1 MKTIIT
7 ILLMSVLVCGLIT
20 GCGTTGFAGAR
31 QQTVTINVRF
41 EGDIAPDAFAGDDG
55 ASSKSKG
62 AAALVSIST
71 GEMSYD
77 GTRGDLGGTKAITGK
92 GDANAAS
99 TRTID
104 LPNSGGAGTVDMA
117 GGETKEEPVLV
128 EDKVD
133 ESKADTAPEAVPVT
147 GPAK

>member
-7 ILLMSVLVCGLIT
+7 ILLMSVLACGLIT

-41 EGDIAPDAFAGDDG
+41 EGDITPDAFANTEGTSAKGKG
-55 ASSKSKG
+55 ASS
-62 AAALVSIST
+62 LVSITT

-117 GGETKEEPVLV
+117 GGATKDEPVLV
-128 EDKVD
+128 EDKGD
-133 ESKADTAPEAVPVT
+133 EAKADTTTEVAPVAE
-147 GPAK
+147 PAK

>member
-1 MKTIIT
+1 MTKQLAIFAV
-7 ILLMSVLVCGLIT
+7 ILICFAVVLS

-31 QQTVTINVRF
+31 QQTVNIEVRF
-41 EGDIAPDAFAGDDG
+41 EGDITPDAFAGTEG
-55 ASSKSKG
+55 ASAKSKG
-62 AAALVSIST
+62 AAALVSITT

-77 GTRGDLGGTKAITGK
+77 GTRGDLGGTKAITSD

-117 GGETKEEPVLV
+117 GSTSKEDTAAEPEVI
-128 EDKVD
+128 DAAPATSPVD
-133 ESKADTAPEAVPVT
+133 EKPET
-147 GPAK
+147 DK